1 MLSGEGTAQGAGD
14 MVGRRLAALV
24 SVLMAGLVS
33 PAAASA
39 QQAAPTYRAGDYA
52 DGHALSIL
60 PPGENGLVNA
70 PQALQFS
77 ASGAR
82 PANSQDQLSPYAD
95 LLYGSPGLTDSG
107 LPRYY
112 ADESFGVRQGDVTRT
127 EHPSPNVT
135 IYRDGHDVPHVY
147 GDTVQAMSFGAGY
160 AAAEDR
166 LFLIDVLRH
175 YGSGTLS
182 EFIGP
187 SCADEKMD
195 QDQLLLAPYSAAD
208 RQSQLDALP
217 GQYGAGGAQVKS
229 MGADFVDGIN
239 AYIAKSRTD
248 PSLVPAGYAAATG
261 PPQPWTQGDLISIAS
276 LVGGIFGKGGGGEVR
291 NAALV
296 QYLDGQLGSTGATQA
311 FDAFK
316 QQNDPAAPTTIVDR
330 SFPYEIPSKIDP
342 SLTAVPDDAAAPLTG
357 GPTGT
362 TPGCDLT
369 KPDPTAL
376 GVVTSLLKLPKAM
389 SNALVVDAKHSA
401 SGHPTAVFGP
411 QVGYFAPQILIQ
423 EDLHAPDFAAE
434 GASFPGTNF
443 IVELGRGADYAWSAT
458 SAGTDIVDQRL
469 ETVCN
474 PSGGPPDPEGKF
486 YEFNGQCLPMDH
498 QTFTETAIT
507 KPGGLGAPVV
517 ITHEIYKTGH
527 GVVQG
532 WTKSHGRPVAV
543 VNQRS
548 TYNHELDSA
557 VGFLR
562 WNKPSQTHDAESW
575 FKGAEGIGYTF
586 NWFYAD
592 DRDIAYY
599 LSGKDPVRPSNV
611 DPNLPTSG
619 TGNAEWQGF
628 LAPDQHPHEINPK
641 QGYFTSWNNKPAP
654 GLSAADNT
662 YSYGPVYRSQSLDQA
677 IGEQFAAH
685 AGKITRANLVTA
697 MESAATVDLDGH
709 RVLPALLPYIDVGS
723 QPAGVQQMLARL
735 DGWLA
740 TGAHRKKA
748 GAGDSQYADAPSV
761 AIMDELYPRLIR
773 SLFDPIFA
781 AGGVYDSDGLP
792 YGYDKL
798 PVDFSN
804 TPNSQ
809 GQNLGSAYD
818 DPGWEGY
825 LVKLLAQLR
834 GQHPDQPF
842 PAAVLAHICG
852 AGGQADCHAAVNRAL
867 SESYDALVAAN
878 GGNTSVGSW
887 TQSTASKTAGVTMPA
902 YDAIH
907 FATIGLLDTP
917 AIDWQNRPTFQQVIS
932 FPRHRARQAA
942 AQPKPPQR
950 PEAPR
955 RPDHHPAHPAPT
967 ATSHV
972 RTHAVSATGSTSGSL
987 PFTGLQLLG
996 VLVAGLALTASGVAL
1011 RRRLS

>member
-1 MLSGEGTAQGAGD
+1 MAS
-14 MVGRRLAALV
+14 RCLAALAG
-24 SVLMAGLVS
+24 VLVAGLAG

-52 DGHALSIL
+52 DGQARSIL

-70 PQALQFS
+70 PQALQFN
-77 ASGAR
+77 ATGAR
-82 PANSQDQLSPYAD
+82 PANSQDQRAPYAD
-95 LLYGSPGLTDSG
+95 LLYGAPGLTDSA
-107 LPRYY
+107 LPNYY
-112 ADESFGVRQGDVTRT
+112 ADESFGVRPGDVTRT
-127 EHPSPNVT
+127 EHPSPDVT
-135 IYRDGHDVPHVY
+135 IYRDGHDVAHIY
-147 GDTVQAMSFGAGY
+147 GKTVEAMSFGAGY

-175 YGSGTLS
+175 FGSGTLS
-182 EFIGP
+182 EFLGP
-187 SCADEKMD
+187 SCADETMD
-195 QDQLLLAPYSAAD
+195 HDQLLLAPYSPAD

-217 GQYGAGGAQVKS
+217 AQYGAGGAQVKS
-229 MGADFVDGIN
+229 MGGDFVDGIN
-239 AYIAKSRTD
+239 AYITKSRTD
-248 PSLVPAGYAAATG
+248 PSLVPAEYAAAGG
-261 PPQPWTQGDLISIAS
+261 PPQPWTEGDIISIAS

-296 QYLDGQLGSTGATQA
+296 QYLEGQLGRAGATDA
-311 FDAFK
+311 FATFK

-342 SLTAVPDDAAAPLTG
+342 ALTALPDDAAAPLTG
-357 GPTGT
+357 GPTNT

-369 KPDPTAL
+369 KPDATAL
-376 GVVTSLLKLPKAM
+376 DVVTALLKLPKAM

-411 QVGYFAPQILIQ
+411 QVGYFAPQILMQ
-423 EDLHAPDFAAE
+423 VDLHAPDFAAE

-443 IVELGRGADYAWSAT
+443 LVELGRGADYAWSAT

-469 ETVCN
+469 ERVCN

-486 YEFNGQCLPMDH
+486 YEFKGQCLAMVH
-498 QTFTETAIT
+498 QTFTETAVT
-507 KPGGLGAPVV
+507 KPAGTGAPVV
-517 ITHEIYKTGH
+517 IKHEIYKTRH

-532 WTKSHGRPVAV
+532 WTKSGGRPVAV

-548 TYNHELDSA
+548 TFDHELDSA

-562 WNKPSQTHDAESW
+562 WNQPSQTHDAESW

-599 LSGKDPVRPSNV
+599 LSGKDPIRPSNV

-628 LAPDQHPHEINPK
+628 LGPGEHPHEINPE

-662 YSYGPVYRSQSLDQA
+662 FSYGPVYRSQSLDQA
-677 IGEQFAAH
+677 IGEQLAAH
-685 AGKITRANLVTA
+685 KGKITRANLVTA
-697 MESAATVDLDGH
+697 MESAATVDLDGR
-709 RVLPALLPYIDVGS
+709 RVLPALLRYVDAAS
-723 QPAGVQQMLARL
+723 QPAGVRAMLARL

-748 GAGDSQYADAPSV
+748 AAGDSQYADAAGV

-792 YGYDKL
+792 YGYEKL
-798 PVDFSN
+798 PIDFSN
-804 TPNSQ
+804 TPNSR

-818 DPGWEGY
+818 DPAWEGY

-842 PAAVLAHICG
+842 PSAVLAHICG

-867 SESYDALVAAN
+867 RATYDGLVAAN
-878 GGNTSVGSW
+878 GGNTSVAGW
-887 TQSTASKTAGVTMPA
+887 TQSTATKTAGVTMPV

-907 FATIGLLDTP
+907 FSTIGLVDTP
-917 AIDWQNRPTFQQVIS
+917 AIDWQNRPTFQQVIT

-942 AQPKPPQR
+942 TPRRHRPRARPQR
-950 PEAPR
+950 HRPRARPQRHRPRARPR
-955 RPDHHPAHPAPT
+955 RHLAV
-967 ATSHV
+967 SHV
-972 RTHAVSATGSTSGSL
+972 EHVQTHAAPASKSGGGPL
-987 PFTGLQLLG
+987 PFTGLEVIG
-996 VLVAGLALTASGVAL
+996 VLLAGLALAGSGIML
-1011 RRRLS
+1011 HRRHA